1 MRLII
6 MSLCLTLTLSAVSG
20 CGIKPSEI
28 DPPAGTEKDYFPKT
42 YPDHSTDPH
51 PERYMRP

>member
-6 MSLCLTLTLSAVSG
+6 MSLYLTLTLAAVNG
-20 CGIKPSEI
+20 CGIKPSKVE
-28 DPPAGTEKDYFPKT
+28 PPAGTEKDYFPKT
-42 YPDHSTDPH
+42 YPAPSTNTP

>member
-6 MSLCLTLTLSAVSG
+6 MSLCLTLTLSVVVG
-20 CGIKPSEI
+20 CGIKPSKV
-28 DPPAGTEKDYFPKT
+28 DPPTETEKDYFPKT